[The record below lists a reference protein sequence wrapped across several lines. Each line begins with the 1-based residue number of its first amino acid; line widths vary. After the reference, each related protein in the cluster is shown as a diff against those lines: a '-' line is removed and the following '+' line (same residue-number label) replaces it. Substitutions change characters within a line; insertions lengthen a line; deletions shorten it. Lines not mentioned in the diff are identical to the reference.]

1 MNENIKCRTAI
12 IGGSTGFRFL
22 KEKKLTRLG
31 TVTTPFG
38 TSAAIYAG
46 NKNGAQF
53 LYMSRHGEKGYE
65 ISAPFV
71 NYRANIWAL
80 KEMGV
85 ERIISWSG
93 PAAIDHNIPIGAVL
107 VPGDIIDETRSRPST
122 FFAGT
127 GLGFVRQNPVFCPE
141 LSDIL
146 AIETIKLTGVCRRE
160 DVYVCTEGP
169 RLETPAEIR
178 KAYILGGTLV
188 GMTLAPEVFLAKELE
203 MCYAPICYVTNYAEG
218 VRKREFA
225 PGVLFEGLL
234 DADETAEVEKAAQT
248 VGEIALSAITSI
260 AEKPRSCMCGRTMER
275 YKKRGDIDTDWHT
288 WISSEEKD

>member
-1 MNENIKCRTAI
+1 MSDNIRCKIAI
-12 IGGSTGFRFL
+12 VGGSTGFRFL
-22 KEKKLTRLG
+22 KDKNLTRLG
-31 TVTTPFG
+31 TVATPFG
-38 TSAAIYAG
+38 TSAAIYMG
-46 NKNGAQF
+46 TKDDVQF
-53 LYMSRHGEKGYE
+53 LYMSRHGENGYE

-85 ERIISWSG
+85 ERIIAWSG
-93 PAAIDHNIPIGAVL
+93 PAAIDHSIPIGVVL
-107 VPGDIIDETRSRPST
+107 VPGDIIDETRGRPST
-122 FFAGT
+122 FFANT

-146 AIETIKLTGVCRRE
+146 AIETIRLTGACRRE

-178 KAYILGGTLV
+178 KALILGGTLV

-225 PGVLFEGLL
+225 PGVLFGGLL
-234 DADETAEVEKAAQT
+234 DENEAAEVDKAAQA
-248 VGEIALSAITSI
+248 VGEIALSAVTSI
-260 AEKPRSCMCGRTMER
+260 AEKPRGCLCGRIMER
-275 YKKRGDIDTDWHT
+275 YKKRGDIDTDWHN
-288 WISSEEKD
+288 WIRTEQRD